1 MNKKRH
7 VTTQC
12 LLYRIII
19 FKSYIVV
26 TKYII
31 VQKNLFEKKKF
42 TVVVKYD
49 SVFIS

>member
-12 LLYRIII
+12 LYRIII

-42 TVVVKYD
+42 TVVVEYD